1 MMDKINL
8 KVNIGGV
15 ELKNPIM
22 PASGTFG
29 MESADFL
36 DCGKLGAIVPKSFT
50 LNPQQ
55 GNPPPRVVETPSGM
69 LNAVGIQNKGLEHFI
84 KVTLPFFEPYGTP
97 VVASVSA
104 YSEEDFK
111 TIIRELNKTSTALIE
126 LNISCPNLKEG
137 GKAFGISAEETYK
150 IVTSAKSVTEIPLIT
165 KLSPNVTDITEIAL
179 AAESAG
185 SDAVSLVNTF
195 LGMAIDIE
203 TMRPK
208 LGNIT
213 GGLSG
218 PAIKPLALRM
228 VWQVAQ
234 KVKIPIIGIGGI
246 ACGADA
252 IEFILAGASAVQVG
266 TTNFVWPGVMEKI
279 VSEIEDYMRSKNISD
294 INEIIGALK
303 VNK

>member
-1 MMDKINL
+1 MMERISL

-15 ELKNPIM
+15 ELKNPVM

-29 MESADFL
+29 VESADYL
-36 DCGKLGAIVPKSFT
+36 DCRKLGAILPKSFT

-55 GNPPPRVVETPSGM
+55 GNPPPRVVETSCGM
-69 LNAVGIQNKGLEHFI
+69 LNAVGIQNKGLEYFI
-84 KVTLPFFEPYGTP
+84 NFTLPFFETFDTP
-97 VVASVSA
+97 VIASVSA

-111 TIIRELNKTSTALIE
+111 TIIRELNKTKTALIE

-137 GKAFGISAEETYK
+137 GKAFGTSAEETYK
-150 IVTSAKSVTEIPLIT
+150 IVTAAKSVSEIPLIT

-185 SDAVSLVNTF
+185 SDAVSLINTF
-195 LGMAIDIE
+195 LGMAIDIN

-234 KVKIPIIGIGGI
+234 KVKIPVIGIGGI
-246 ACGADA
+246 ASGADA
-252 IEFILAGASAVQVG
+252 IEFILAGATAVQIG
-266 TTNFVWPGVMEKI
+266 TSSFAEPNIMERI
-279 VSEIEDYMRSKNISD
+279 ISEIEDYMREKNISD
-294 INEIIGALK
+294 IHEIIGGLK
-303 VNK
+303 IG

>member
-1 MMDKINL
+1 MMEKMSL
-8 KVNIGGV
+8 KVSIGGV
-15 ELKNPIM
+15 ELQNPVM

-29 MESADFL
+29 VESADYV
-36 DCGKLGAIVPKSFT
+36 DCGKLGALLPKSFT

-55 GNPPPRVVETPSGM
+55 GNPPPRVVETSCGM
-69 LNAVGIQNKGLEHFI
+69 LNAVGIQNKGLEYFI
-84 KVTLPFFEPYGTP
+84 KVTLPFFETFGVP

-104 YSEEDFK
+104 YSEDDFK

-137 GKAFGISAEETYK
+137 GKAFGTSAEETYK
-150 IVTSAKSVTEIPLIT
+150 IVTAAKSVTEIPLIT

-185 SDAVSLVNTF
+185 TDAVSLINTF
-195 LGMAIDIE
+195 LGMAIDIK

-234 KVKIPIIGIGGI
+234 KVKIPVIGIGGI

-266 TTNFVWPGVMEKI
+266 TGSFVQPNVMEKI
-279 VSEIEDYMRSKNISD
+279 ISEIEDYMRERNISD
-294 INEIIGALK
+294 IHEIIGGLK
-303 VNK
+303 TE